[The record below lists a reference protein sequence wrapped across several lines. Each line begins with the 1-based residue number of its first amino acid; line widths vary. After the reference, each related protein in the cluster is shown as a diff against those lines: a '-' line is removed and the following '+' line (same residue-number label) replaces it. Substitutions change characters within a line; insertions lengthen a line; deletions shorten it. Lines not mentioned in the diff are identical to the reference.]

1 MIHFNRFSPHT
12 LFLLLWILLGSQ
24 HLAFGQATLFSTF
37 SGIRPPAINT
47 NSQNYLD
54 PVLGGYFNAVADDFT
69 VPAGELWGIQE
80 VRVVGKYSA
89 IGGST
94 AGPAVS
100 VNVYILRDSGGF
112 PDTDNL
118 SDGYAAEGIAY
129 TDDTGSGD
137 FTLLLPGSGVNLP
150 GGTYWLVVQTNQAV
164 ITEGSWGWT
173 ETTTIEGSPAVW
185 MQERSG
191 VFPGVDGC
199 LTWDTRAACGVAG
212 TELDM
217 AFELLGF
224 SMGTG
229 PVAGYVATTGIDRD
243 SNGFPNDCT
252 DALNPCATLTY
263 TAGQANAGDTID
275 LAAGT
280 YNESGLVIDKALT
293 IQGRGVIVQ

>member
-129 TDDTGSGD
+129 TDTGSGD

-150 GGTYWLVVQTNQAV
+150 GGIYWLVVQTNQAV
-164 ITEGSWGWT
+164 FTEGQWGWT
-173 ETTTIEGSPAVW
+173 ETTTTVGSPAVW
-185 MQERSG
+185 MQERTGIIPTAS
-191 VFPGVDGC
+191 DC
-199 LTWDTRAACGVAG
+199 LTWATRAVCGVAG

-229 PVAGYVATTGIDRD
+229 SVAGYVATTGSDT
-243 SNGFPNDCT
+243 GNDCT

-263 TAGQANAGDTID
+263 ATGQANAGDTID